1 MNRIKIIRDR
11 LGQTQAELGRALGMT
26 QGNVA
31 FYERGQTVPPEVAK
45 RLIVHAANH
54 GVTIG
59 YEDVYG
65 PADLDA
71 VAEPVDV
78 TAGIETAAAGQGA

>member
-45 RLIVHAANH
+45 RLIVHACSH
-54 GVTIG
+54 GIRIG

-65 PADLDA
+65 PADLGA
-71 VAEPVDV
+71 VLEPAHAVTDPVAV
-78 TAGIETAAAGQGA
+78 TAGEGA